1 VHDAVHR
8 VILFGARPPIATER
22 LALTDGGNIRYTL
35 KTPYR
40 DGTTHVIFE
49 PLDFMPEIA
58 HHTMAA
64 RPEVPSQV
72 TRAQRQ
78 AMAYLICEAA
88 VPQKH

>member
-49 PLDFMPEIA
+49 PLDFMPRLAALAPIA
-58 HHTMAA
+58 Q
-64 RPEVPSQV
+64 PS
-72 TRAQRQ
+72 RQRG
-78 AMAYLICEAA
+78 E
-88 VPQKH
+88 